1 MATHGGAA
9 AGRPYEL
16 VVFGASGF
24 TGHFVA
30 EEVARVAAGDELRG
44 SLRWAVAGRSRDKLE
59 GVLDKAAERLGK
71 PELKSEVG
79 IILCDVSDPSSL
91 ADMAKQA
98 AVVLNCVGP
107 YRFFGEPVVKA
118 CVDNG
123 TSCVDISGEPQFL
136 EGMYLKYNDKAA
148 EKGVYVVGS
157 SGFDSVPADMG
168 VLYTRDNLKGT
179 LTAVE
184 SFLTVKSGPEGY
196 SIHDGTWKSAIHGLA
211 DQDNLRKLR
220 KQIGHKPLPIIG
232 AKLKRRGLVFYS
244 QEFKEYS
251 IPFMGSDVSVVK
263 RTQRYLHTDL
273 QETPVQYAAYATVGG
288 IASVIKLMF
297 AGLLFF
303 LLVKFSF
310 GRNLLTKYPE
320 FFSSGHFTKKGP
332 TQKQIDGSSFTMTF
346 FGEGYCEG
354 QDPQQGKPNVKIC
367 TQVKGPDAGYVAT
380 AVAMVQAGVALLKDA
395 SSLPKQGGVYTPG
408 AAFSK
413 TKLIDR
419 LNKHGIEFSVI
430 SKSEA

>member
-1 MATHGGAA
+1 MATHGGAAA

-244 QEFKEYS
+244 QEFREYS

-367 TQVKGPDAGYVAT
+367 TQVKGPGKEARMLYYGH
-380 AVAMVQAGVALLKDA
+380 LKNPRCWLCCYG
-395 SSLPKQGGVYTPG
+395 SSNGSGRCS
-408 AAFSK
+408 AAKGCKFS
-413 TKLIDR
+413 
-419 LNKHGIEFSVI
+419 S
-430 SKSEA
+430 

>member
-1 MATHGGAA
+1 MATRGGAA

-30 EEVARVAAGDELRG
+30 EEVARVAAGAELRG
-44 SLRWAVAGRSRDKLE
+44 SLRWAVAGRSRDKLQ
-59 GVLDKAAERLGK
+59 GVLDRAAERLGK

-98 AVVLNCVGP
+98 DVVLNCVGP

-118 CVDNG
+118 CVENG

-157 SGFDSVPADMG
+157 CGFDSIPADMG
-168 VLYTRDNLKGT
+168 VLYTRDNLKGN

-232 AKLKRRGLVFYS
+232 AKQKRRGLVFYS
-244 QEFKEYS
+244 QEFKEYC

-263 RTQRYLHTDL
+263 RTQRYLHTHL

-320 FFSSGHFTKKGP
+320 LFSCGRFTKKGP

-380 AVAMVQAGVALLKDA
+380 AIAMVQAGVALLKDA
-395 SSLPKQGGVYTPG
+395 SSLPEQGGVYTPG

-413 TKLIDR
+413 TKLIDQ
-419 LNKHGIEFSVI
+419 LNKRGIEFSVI